1 MTSIISGFTT
11 SLTALLRVKRRR
23 TRVKK
28 VGFSQLGCLNN
39 KYGVDCCKHI
49 RGACLKV
56 KIAQMGYMLSNVKN
70 RQCIFSG
77 NWSI

>member
-1 MTSIISGFTT
+1 M
-11 SLTALLRVKRRR
+11 
-23 TRVKK
+23 KK